1 MTSNSRYGPSG
12 TAQQLFD
19 KKLREARLK
28 RDANASAAPSR
39 PPSSNSTGGGLSA
52 GQPEPGPS
60 KPRASGSS
68 ASPGVSAHPGPA
80 QPETRSKRA
89 RTSAT
94 RMGQVIKTNM
104 DPSSSVPDR
113 LSSDGKGNAAE
124 TNREVVTGHMRRM
137 LKELCNG
144 GREVSESVERRPLF
158 NLMPGYCSVRL
169 LYLHDRDASAVA

>member
-1 MTSNSRYGPSG
+1 MTFNSRYGPSG

-52 GQPEPGPS
+52 GQPEAGPS

-80 QPETRSKRA
+80 QTETRSKRA
-89 RTSAT
+89 RTSAP
-94 RMGQVIKTNM
+94 RMDQEIKTNL
-104 DPSSSVPDR
+104 DPSSSVPDHLR
-113 LSSDGKGNAAE
+113 SDGKGNAAE
-124 TNREVVTGHMRRM
+124 TNREVVTHHMRRM

-144 GREVSESVERRPLF
+144 ERAVSEIVERRPLF

>member
-1 MTSNSRYGPSG
+1 M
-12 TAQQLFD
+12 
-19 KKLREARLK
+19 
-28 RDANASAAPSR
+28 
-39 PPSSNSTGGGLSA
+39 
-52 GQPEPGPS
+52 
-60 KPRASGSS
+60 
-68 ASPGVSAHPGPA
+68 
-80 QPETRSKRA
+80 
-89 RTSAT
+89 
-94 RMGQVIKTNM
+94 IKTNM